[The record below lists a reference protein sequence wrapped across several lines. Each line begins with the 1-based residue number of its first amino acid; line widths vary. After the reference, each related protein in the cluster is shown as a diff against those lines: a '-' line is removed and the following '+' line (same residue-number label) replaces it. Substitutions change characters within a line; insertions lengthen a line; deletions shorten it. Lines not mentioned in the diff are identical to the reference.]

1 MLKQFEK
8 FIPGQLVEKL
18 LQNENLIGGVLKAVS
33 VSSEIKELIEHQC
46 KQTLHS
52 LSLAP
57 LEEVEDLKEE
67 VSRLE
72 SDIQVLKDQLIHLAQ
87 TSTIELTQAKSELK
101 TAKAKIQSLNKKLK
115 NPAPISSEESA
126 SSKVSDSSSS
136 IKWTSSM
143 TKAQLIDAAAQQGLH
158 LAKKLTK
165 AQIIDEIKAF

>member
-8 FIPGQLVEKL
+8 LIPGQLVEKL

-57 LEEVEDLKEE
+57 LDEVENLKEE

-87 TSTIELTQAKSELK
+87 SSTIELTQAKSELK
-101 TAKAKIQSLNKKLK
+101 TAKATIQSLNEKLQ
-115 NPAPISSEESA
+115 NTASVSSEISTDTKA
-126 SSKVSDSSSS
+126 SSTSS
-136 IKWTSSM
+136 IEWTSSM
-143 TKAQLIDAAAQQGLH
+143 TKAQLIDAAAQKGLH

-165 AQIIDEIKAF
+165 AQIIDQIKAF